1 MTLEI
6 KNLHVAIEGKEI
18 LKGITLTLE
27 EGKVQALMGPNGS
40 GKSTLA
46 QALMGHPKYKITQG
60 KIFLNGEDITEA
72 APDERAR
79 KGLFLSFQYPK
90 EIAGVSLSNFLRA
103 AYNAIREK
111 KQEKKLGVVEF
122 HRLLQEKMKVLH
134 VDAAFGSR
142 SVNEGFSGGEKK
154 IAEILQLLV
163 LEPKFAILDE
173 PDSGTDVDALKII
186 SESINT
192 IKQNSKTGIII
203 ITHYSKILKYLKPD
217 KVVVVAGG
225 TVVDSGD
232 AQLAEKIEAEGYTR
246 YNTEGEGSSSKKIRE
261 LP

>member
-6 KNLHVAIEGKEI
+6 KNLYVAVEGKEI

-46 QALMGHPKYKITQG
+46 QVLMGHPKYEVTQG
-60 KIFLNGEDITEA
+60 KILLNGEDITEA

-103 AYNAIREK
+103 AYNALREK
-111 KQEKKLGVVEF
+111 RQEKKLSVVEF
-122 HRLLQEKMKVLH
+122 YRLLQEKMKVLQ
-134 VDAAFGSR
+134 VDPAFGSR

-154 IAEILQLLV
+154 KAEILQLLV
-163 LEPKFAILDE
+163 LEPRFAILDE
-173 PDSGTDVDALKII
+173 TDSGLDVDSLRIVA
-186 SESINT
+186 EGINT
-192 IKQNSKTGIII
+192 IKGPQRGILL
-203 ITHYSKILKYLKPD
+203 ITHYHRILDYVTPD
-217 KVVVVAGG
+217 VVHVMKEGQIVKTGG
-225 TVVDSGD
+225 KE
-232 AQLAEKIEAEGYTR
+232 LARQIE
-246 YNTEGEGSSSKKIRE
+246 TEGFENMKKIKE
-261 LP
+261 EVTL

>member
-6 KNLHVAIEGKEI
+6 KNLYVAVEGKEI

-46 QALMGHPKYKITQG
+46 QALMGHPKYEVTQG
-60 KIFLNGEDITEA
+60 KILLNGEDITEA

-103 AYNAIREK
+103 AYNALREK
-111 KQEKKLGVVEF
+111 RQEKKLSVVEF
-122 HRLLQEKMKVLH
+122 YRLLQEKMKVLQ
-134 VDAAFGSR
+134 VDPAFGSR

-154 IAEILQLLV
+154 KAEILQLLV
-163 LEPKFAILDE
+163 LEP
-173 PDSGTDVDALKII
+173 
-186 SESINT
+186 
-192 IKQNSKTGIII
+192 
-203 ITHYSKILKYLKPD
+203 
-217 KVVVVAGG
+217 
-225 TVVDSGD
+225 
-232 AQLAEKIEAEGYTR
+232 
-246 YNTEGEGSSSKKIRE
+246 
-261 LP
+261 

>member
-6 KNLHVAIEGKEI
+6 KNLYVAVEGKEI

-46 QALMGHPKYKITQG
+46 QALMGHPKYQITQG
-60 KIFLNGEDITEA
+60 KILLNGEDITEA

-103 AYNAIREK
+103 AYNALREK
-111 KQEKKLGVVEF
+111 RQEKKLSVVEF
-122 HRLLQEKMKVLH
+122 YRLLQEKMKVLQ
-134 VDAAFGSR
+134 VDPAFGSR

-154 IAEILQLLV
+154 KAEILQLLV
-163 LEPKFAILDE
+163 LEPRFAILDE
-173 PDSGTDVDALKII
+173 TDSGLDVDSLRIVA
-186 SESINT
+186 EGINT
-192 IKQNSKTGIII
+192 IKGPQRGILL
-203 ITHYSKILKYLKPD
+203 ITHYHRILDYVTPD
-217 KVVVVAGG
+217 VVHVMKEGQIVKTGG
-225 TVVDSGD
+225 KE
-232 AQLAEKIEAEGYTR
+232 LARQIE
-246 YNTEGEGSSSKKIRE
+246 TEGFENMKKIKE
-261 LP
+261 EVTL

>member
-6 KNLHVAIEGKEI
+6 KNLYVAVEGKEI

-46 QALMGHPKYKITQG
+46 QALMGHPKYEVTQG
-60 KIFLNGEDITEA
+60 KILLNGEDITEA

-103 AYNAIREK
+103 AYNALREK
-111 KQEKKLGVVEF
+111 RQEKKLSVVEF
-122 HRLLQEKMKVLH
+122 YRLLQEKMKVLQ
-134 VDAAFGSR
+134 VDPAFGSR

-154 IAEILQLLV
+154 KAEILQLLV
-163 LEPKFAILDE
+163 LEPRFAILDE
-173 PDSGTDVDALKII
+173 TDSGLDVDSLRIVA
-186 SESINT
+186 EGINT
-192 IKQNSKTGIII
+192 IKGPQRGILL
-203 ITHYSKILKYLKPD
+203 ITHYHRILDYVTPD
-217 KVVVVAGG
+217 VVHVMKEGQIVKTGG
-225 TVVDSGD
+225 KE
-232 AQLAEKIEAEGYTR
+232 LARQIE
-246 YNTEGEGSSSKKIRE
+246 TEGFENMKKIKE
-261 LP
+261 EVTL